1 MYGIPVQP
9 GGPPMDSTSVNQFR
23 DNLKGFVEQVLSEHE
38 PLKVTRRNGEDFVV
52 VGADDWEREQETLY
66 VLQNTS
72 LMHQIAASSAGHG
85 KGTGYTPTN
94 EELDEIAGI

>member
-1 MYGIPVQP
+1 
-9 GGPPMDSTSVNQFR
+9 MDSTSVNQFR

-52 VGADDWEREQETLY
+52 VGAADWVREQETLY

-72 LMHQIAASSAGHG
+72 LMRQIAASSASHG
-85 KGTGYTPTN
+85 KGAGYTPTS
-94 EELDEIAGI
+94 EELDEITGV